1 MSEKWIVRLCR
12 FWPIR
17 ALNLIF
23 HWYVFYLR
31 GNPYKS
37 ATIYIISDVT
47 CWDFFHYMWK
57 EDRKLVKRAGN
68 DPNKVK
74 WKRGSISDAC

>member
-12 FWPIR
+12 FWPVR

-37 ATIYIISDVT
+37 ATIYIIS
-47 CWDFFHYMWK
+47 
-57 EDRKLVKRAGN
+57 EGN